1 MANLS
6 SARMLAAGA
15 ATLALLTTAAA
26 RAQDHRMSLLG
37 GGSSFAAPAYTAWI
51 EDYRAVA
58 PTVDV
63 TYESIGSGDGIA
75 GFLDG
80 SLDFA
85 ATDAPL
91 TQAQETEVA
100 GGVTHVPVTAGM
112 VAVAY
117 NLPGGLD
124 GELRL
129 PRAVLGDIF
138 AGSVTN
144 WSDPR
149 LVAANPGLD
158 LPDWPIQIVA
168 RQDGSGTTHAFT
180 NHLAAISAR
189 WRADG
194 HGVAYQSWWPNRT
207 MRARG
212 NEGVAATIQRA
223 EGSIGYVEY
232 GFARRTGL
240 ALAAVE
246 NASGAFVAPS
256 AGSGAAAI
264 ATADLPDDLKIDL
277 PDPAGADSY
286 PIVTFT
292 WELLRAEPED
302 AAKGA
307 AIRDFTRWAVVGGQ
321 VRAAE
326 LGYVPMPESVQARAA
341 ALLGAGL

>member
-1 MANLS
+1 M
-6 SARMLAAGA
+6 
-15 ATLALLTTAAA
+15 ATLGTSLIFTARAAA
-26 RAQDHRMSLLG
+26 LMAICSAAAAAQEAPLALRG
-37 GGSSFAAPAYTAWI
+37 GGSTFAAPVHRAWI
-51 EDYRAVA
+51 EDYRAIA
-58 PTVDV
+58 PGVDM
-63 TYESIGSGDGIA
+63 TYASIGSGDGIA

-91 TQAQETEVA
+91 TAEREAEVP
-100 GGVTHVPVTAGM
+100 GGVLHVPVTAGM

-117 NLPGGLD
+117 NLPGDLD
-124 GELRL
+124 GELHL

-138 AGSVTN
+138 AGAVTN

-168 RQDGSGTTHAFT
+168 RQDGSGTTYAFT

-189 WRADG
+189 WREDG

-212 NEGVAATIQRA
+212 NEGVAATVQRA

-232 GFARRTGL
+232 GFARRMGL

-246 NASGAFVAPS
+246 NATGAFIAPS
-256 AGSGAAAI
+256 AASGAAAI
-264 ATADLPDDLKIDL
+264 ATADLPDDLKVDL
-277 PDPAGADSY
+277 PDPAGAESY

-292 WELLRAEPED
+292 WELLRDEPVD
-302 AAKGA
+302 AVKGA
-307 AIRDFTRWAVVGGQ
+307 AIRDFTRWAVVKGQ
-321 VRAAE
+321 ARAAE

-341 ALLGAGL
+341 ALLGAGF

>member
-1 MANLS
+1 MAPLGS
-6 SARMLAAGA
+6 SLTLTARAAALVALGSVA
-15 ATLALLTTAAA
+15 ASAQEAPLALV
-26 RAQDHRMSLLG
+26 G
-37 GGSSFAAPAYTAWI
+37 GGSSFAAPAYQAWI

-58 PTVDV
+58 PALDI
-63 TYESIGSGDGIA
+63 TYASIGSGDGIA

-91 TQAQETEVA
+91 TEAQEAEVP
-100 GGVTHVPVTAGM
+100 GGVLHVPVTAGM

-117 NLPGGLD
+117 NLPAGLE

-138 AGSVTN
+138 AGAVTTWN
-144 WSDPR
+144 DPR

-158 LPDWPIQIVA
+158 LPNWPIQIVA
-168 RQDGSGTTHAFT
+168 RQDGSGTTYAFT
-180 NHLAAISAR
+180 NHLNAISAR
-189 WRADG
+189 WREDG

-212 NEGVAATIQRA
+212 NEGVAATVQRA

-232 GFARRTGL
+232 GFARRLGL
-240 ALAAVE
+240 GLAAVE
-246 NASGAFVAPS
+246 NADGAFVAPS
-256 AGSGAAAI
+256 AAAGAAAI
-264 ATADLPDDLKIDL
+264 AAGHLPEDMKIDM
-277 PDPAGADSY
+277 PDPAGAEAY

-292 WELLRAEPED
+292 WELLRKEPTD

-307 AIRDFTRWAVVGGQ
+307 AIRDFTRWAIAEGQ
-321 VRAAE
+321 PRAAE
-326 LGYVPMPESVQARAA
+326 LGYVPMPRIVQERAVEA
-341 ALLGAGL
+341 LGAGL